1 MPSKLVEGV
10 VYGHLFIFSPPTR
23 ASQFS
28 EQTAIDDRPK
38 PMPSSLN
45 YPTQGREGSK
55 YLEKLM
61 TSFIDGPSND
71 YGQYFHG
78 HQSLKQ
84 NLLPETTCGASSH
97 ATQVCTECY
106 LNYEVSGHIK
116 VSLQGSLFT
125 TSKMDRQLFCQK
137 VCQRTNENKQ

>member
-1 MPSKLVEGV
+1 MSSFGLIWSC
-10 VYGHLFIFSPPTR
+10 LIFI
-23 ASQFS
+23 
-28 EQTAIDDRPK
+28 
-38 PMPSSLN
+38 ML
-45 YPTQGREGSK
+45 

-78 HQSLKQ
+78 HPSLKQ

-106 LNYEVSGHIK
+106 LNCEVSGHIK
-116 VSLQGSLFT
+116 ALSIMLDTLTPPNSAKWELMYSQNLPRKLGCHRAICWKAEELFLPIY
-125 TSKMDRQLFCQK
+125 RLGVNCICF
-137 VCQRTNENKQ
+137 